1 MLGTMALGL
10 AATILP
16 VDRLTP
22 YLRVRIST
30 DDRSLVI
37 EHRRAPLGFIP
48 LWTHRIR
55 IPLTALAAA
64 DVRKKTIRLQC
75 LVAAVALAASAFA
88 LELGLAWRV
97 VLGIVALL
105 ELPLALGPGRA
116 VRVEGTDGR
125 SWTIPFCRTHEFDAS
140 LALEDARRRRNA
152 LEADQR
158 ERLRLPLS
166 YRVPRP
172 AGRH

>member
-1 MLGTMALGL
+1 MSTPGF

-30 DDRSLVI
+30 DNRSLVI
-37 EHRRAPLGFIP
+37 DHRHAPLGFIP

-55 IPLTALAAA
+55 VPLAALAEA

-75 LVAAVALAASAFA
+75 LVAAVALAASAFVLDLA
-88 LELGLAWRV
+88 LAWRILV
-97 VLGIVALL
+97 GIVALL
-105 ELPLALGPGRA
+105 ELPLALGPGKA
-116 VRVEGTDGR
+116 VHVERTDGR
-125 SWTIPFCRTHEFDAS
+125 AWTIPFCRTHEFDAS
-140 LALEDARRRRNA
+140 LALEDARRRRDA
-152 LEADQR
+152 IEADQR
-158 ERLRLPLS
+158 ERLRLRVG